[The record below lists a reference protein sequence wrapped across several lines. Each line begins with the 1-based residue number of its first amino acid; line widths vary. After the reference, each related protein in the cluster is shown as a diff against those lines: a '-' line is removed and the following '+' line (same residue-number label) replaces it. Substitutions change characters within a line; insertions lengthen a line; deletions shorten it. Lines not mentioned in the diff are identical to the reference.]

1 MVGNSLGKRLN
12 GCADVARA
20 WLFQEAAPR
29 WIDPAIMGSDMFP
42 ERILRSG
49 APDLCDH
56 RLFVQARSI
65 YSFLSIGAL
74 GWDGNW
80 RDRSSKALEHIL
92 RNGRRADGFYIHKF
106 ALDGSVADSRAD
118 LYDQA
123 FMIFMF
129 AHAGKIL
136 DRPNLF
142 EAAYELMETLSANWR
157 HPAGGFREGE
167 IATTPP
173 RRQNPHMHLF
183 EASLAMLQATENV
196 YWRDLAEE
204 LAALAEACFIDPD
217 SGALIEYFDND
228 LKPYAE
234 TGKVVEPG
242 HCFEW
247 AWLFEQLGGRGTDI
261 SDHLTSFAR
270 LHGLDHNRGITIN
283 EVYTDGSV
291 RESRGRLWPQTERMK
306 AAIAR
311 SRRLGG
317 EEEVLAIC
325 EAFDGLQ
332 KYLDPNDR
340 AIWYDKIKV
349 DGSFEPENAPASSLY
364 HIVNSYCELIT
375 FAESQARLQVL

>member
-1 MVGNSLGKRLN
+1 
-12 GCADVARA
+12 
-20 WLFQEAAPR
+20 
-29 WIDPAIMGSDMFP
+29 MFP

-49 APDLCDH
+49 EPDLCDH

-80 RDRSSKALEHIL
+80 RERSINALEHIL

-129 AHAGKIL
+129 AHAGKVL
-136 DRPNLF
+136 DRPDLF
-142 EAAYELMETLSANWR
+142 DAAGTLMETLSAHWR
-157 HPAGGFREGE
+157 HPEGGFREGE
-167 IATTPP
+167 IASTPP

-183 EASLAMLQATENV
+183 EASLSMLRATGTA
-196 YWRDLAEE
+196 YWRELAEE
-204 LAALAEACFIDPD
+204 LAGLAEACFIDPD
-217 SGALIEYFDND
+217 SGALIEYFDNE
-228 LKPYAE
+228 LRPCAE

-247 AWLFEQLGGRGTDI
+247 AWLFEQRGGRGTEI
-261 SDHLTSFAR
+261 SDRLTSFAR
-270 LHGLDHNRGITIN
+270 LHGIDHSRGITIN
-283 EVYTDGSV
+283 EVSTDGSL
-291 RESRGRLWPQTERMK
+291 RENRGRLWPQTERMK
-306 AAIAR
+306 AAVAR
-311 SRRLGG
+311 ARRLGD
-317 EEEVLAIC
+317 EEEVFAIC

-340 AIWYDKIKV
+340 AIWYDKMKA
-349 DGSFEPENAPASSLY
+349 DGSFELESAPASSLY

-375 FAESQARLQVL
+375 FAESQAKRQAL